1 MNESEKADW
10 QHRVLSESEL
20 NQLLLTMSSLDAIT
34 VLQRQVELRGA
45 ASLVSAP
52 IAEVSPP
59 AETPSSESL
68 LNAQTTDAVPTPQHA
83 MAQIQ
88 EVEESVANED
98 APVFEA
104 TSVPSAVAPVPGPI
118 DSPNIATDLNAIFA
132 ARSAEAGLMNQN
144 PVSATPA
151 PTPLP
156 EAETQPAVELSP
168 SLELTAKPIAK
179 AAQEPASWVPTF
191 ANPVPPV
198 NSGVQ
203 STPEIAP
210 VQADSNEA
218 SPLASAAVAL
228 PVQFPVDDFKAS
240 IWDESDP
247 LESSSVEERITQEDE
262 PKLELSLGEP
272 EAVTSGASGDTK
284 QIFELDDAEIDSN
297 GQKVVAVQS
306 EPTGRRSAI
315 SLFTT
320 WNGNGTLLLLT
331 ATGFLAG
338 QSGIGLTTL
347 VAGVF
352 GALFLSGFGFAAAA
366 LAARRGRLPQ
376 SVLARAT
383 FGVIGSNIPLAVV
396 VVARIAATA
405 LVSIFAVYALIWF
418 FPSLPASFPIQV
430 GTYNY
435 SVSSLYPL
443 LLGLVLTSGLVAFVA
458 KKIYY
463 SVAKVFALVLI
474 AWSVGAVALS
484 IWLKPAIYSFSAP
497 ISYPGSL
504 WVATALIIVLGL
516 LWGTS
521 ASDETP
527 DLKSTTLVP
536 KLVATSLLNSTILGS
551 LAVVAGFAVFQMNL
565 PAMHN
570 ATTGTIY
577 AIVLIF
583 GLANLI
589 RRNTDAFRGF
599 GLQRTPGWLFALNI
613 LVVAAGAIALAV
625 RLGVSGAW
633 LNGAGYLDFV
643 GVPVL
648 AWLTTFGMDSVLR
661 RTDYHEVSLMRGYGF
676 YGRFNWANLIG
687 WLLATGIG
695 WGFVTSN
702 LVEFRWLGYFTKLL
716 DTEATW
722 QFQSL
727 GVWIA
732 AGFGLLVPLIFT
744 VPRIRDQEAEVTAIE
759 ARRTELADV
768 LGIAD

>member
-45 ASLVSAP
+45 TSLVSAP
-52 IAEVSPP
+52 IADEPAP
-59 AETPSSESL
+59 AETANFESL
-68 LNAQTTDAVPTPQHA
+68 ATAQSFEAIPTPQQP
-83 MAQIQ
+83 MPQ
-88 EVEESVANED
+88 VP
-98 APVFEA
+98 APIE
-104 TSVPSAVAPVPGPI
+104 
-118 DSPNIATDLNAIFA
+118 SPNIANELNSIFA
-132 ARSAEAGLMNQN
+132 ARAAEAAA
-144 PVSATPA
+144 VTAT
-151 PTPLP
+151 TPMQT
-156 EAETQPAVELSP
+156 EADVF
-168 SLELTAKPIAK
+168 I
-179 AAQEPASWVPTF
+179 PTF
-191 ANPVPPV
+191 ANPVPPFK
-198 NSGVQ
+198 SA
-203 STPEIAP
+203 AP
-210 VQADSNEA
+210 VAPQTPTVSEQVAPVAPAPDADEVREVPEPIVPS
-218 SPLASAAVAL
+218 SV
-228 PVQFPVDDFKAS
+228 PVPIQVPVDDFKES
-240 IWDESDP
+240 IWDETDVV
-247 LESSSVEERITQEDE
+247 ESSSVEERVTEEDE
-262 PKLELSLGEP
+262 PNLPQSEDEP
-272 EAVTSGASGDTK
+272 LLVEIEKPADAK
-284 QIFELDDAEIDSN
+284 QLFELEDHANSDEAAPIDATVSA
-297 GQKVVAVQS
+297 KP
-306 EPTGRRSAI
+306 EPSGRRSAI

-430 GTYNY
+430 GANTY
-435 SVSSLYPL
+435 SVSLLYPL
-443 LLGLVLTSGLVAFVA
+443 LLGLVLISGLVAFVA

-463 SVAKVFALVLI
+463 SVAKIFALVLI

-484 IWLKPAIYSFSAP
+484 IWLKPAIYSLSAP
-497 ISYPGSL
+497 ISYPGAI

-521 ASDETP
+521 AADETP

-565 PAMHN
+565 PAMHS

-599 GLQRTPGWLFALNI
+599 GLKRTPGWLFALNI
-613 LVVAAGAIALAV
+613 LVVAAVAIALAV

-633 LNGAGYLDFV
+633 INGAGYLDFV

-648 AWLTTFGMDSVLR
+648 AWLTAFGMDSVIR

-676 YGRFNWANLIG
+676 YGLFNWANLIG

-716 DTEATW
+716 DNQATW